1 MKLSNEDFYGERGRM
16 GAGEISFRDA
26 QEMIF
31 GDQEIML
38 YLTGVIL
45 LLTFTLM
52 VIGIIIKSLR
62 RKRK

>member
-1 MKLSNEDFYGERGRM
+1 MEKEAGRNS
-16 GAGEISFRDA
+16 GPSTGSWLL
-26 QEMIF
+26 MIF

-62 RKRK
+62 RNRK